1 MSSRF
6 AWMAA
11 FTLEVSSMTSFLY
24 FWFSFSSSVT
34 FAFTM
39 AIDSFIF
46 GTWSFRSRMFCSR
59 ISSGSSAAEIIQ
71 PNIERKTRL
80 MRCHISKASRKSAP
94 QSIARDRWQGR
105 VFARGMV
112 FGCAEPHELYPDWK
126 RDFGRDAP
134 LELDIGPGRG
144 GFALA
149 HAARHPQIDLVVIE
163 ARRSDCELIRARA
176 LKRGLRNLMV
186 LHGDARL
193 LLPRLFPPRSL
204 AGLHLQFP
212 DPWWKR
218 RHHKR
223 RLVDLDFAPQ
233 ARRLLPPGATH

>member
-71 PNIERKTRL
+71 PNIERNARF
-80 MRCHISKASRKSAP
+80 MRCHIAKPPEGRPLKAQLEIRGKERLFRRPDADRMPGAGRGLPRVGARLRARGPPRVGDRTGQGSVRARSRGAP
-94 QSIARDRWQGR
+94 PGDRPGGHREPQGR
-105 VFARGMV
+105 LRADPRARGE
-112 FGCAEPHELYPDWK
+112 AKAAQPHGPA
-126 RDFGRDAP
+126 GR
-134 LELDIGPGRG
+134 RQ
-144 GFALA
+144 
-149 HAARHPQIDLVVIE
+149 AARAAPFPAGVVGGAACAVSRSVVEE
-163 ARRSDCELIRARA
+163 A
-176 LKRGLRNLMV
+176 
-186 LHGDARL
+186 
-193 LLPRLFPPRSL
+193 
-204 AGLHLQFP
+204 
-212 DPWWKR
+212 
-218 RHHKR
+218 
-223 RLVDLDFAPQ
+223 APQ
-233 ARRLLPPGATH
+233 ATDGRRRFRPAHAL